1 MRRLQRF
8 APTLL
13 PALLLAPVLLSQ
25 ETERT
30 ALAEAPVDPAR
41 SVVAPPPG
49 EGFYVGSA
57 SCGTPLCHGSV
68 RPRDVYEIRQNEYQ
82 VWRTEDPHFRVYE
95 VLSNAQSRVIGRNL
109 GLDGRPRESPECLS
123 CHAFTPPP
131 EKVSGDLPIENGI
144 PCEGCHGPAGGWI
157 GSHDEEEWTHADSVE
172 HGMVD
177 LRDPSVRAGRCLDCH
192 LGAEGQ
198 DVGHRLLAA
207 GHPLLEFELDNFD
220 AEISHWRNRPDVDG
234 ARAWAVG
241 QVVALHT
248 EMELIGRKAESGA
261 WPELAFMSC
270 SDCHHSLAE
279 ERWRLQDT
287 LAPVTG
293 YPRWSP
299 VRWATLRHV
308 VDTFAP
314 NESEALADALDRV
327 GRTVGRL
334 GTPATDAVRAA
345 RRTEEITERVIPAV
359 EQARWSEKQILEIL
373 ARIGADERW
382 LIRADYASA
391 RQVAYAVNALAST
404 LVAEDSTLLRTRLP
418 DAAEALYQAVRDPYH
433 FDRERFADAL
443 GRLAST
449 VRRLR

>member
-1 MRRLQRF
+1 MKRLRF
-8 APTLL
+8 
-13 PALLLAPVLLSQ
+13 APVLLAVLVLASILPSQ
-25 ETERT
+25 EPEPAATQE
-30 ALAEAPVDPAR
+30 PVDPAR
-41 SVVAPPPG
+41 SVVAPAPG

-82 VWRTEDPHFRVYE
+82 VWRTEDPHFRTYE
-95 VLSNAQSRVIGRNL
+95 VLSNPRSFVIGRNL
-109 GLDGRPRESPECLS
+109 GLDGPPRESTQCLS
-123 CHAFTPPP
+123 CHAFTPSP
-131 EKVSGDLPIENGI
+131 ERVSGQLPVEDGI
-144 PCEGCHGPAGGWI
+144 SCEGCHGPAGGWI
-157 GSHDEEEWTHADSVE
+157 GSHDEEDWTHADSVE

-177 LRDPSVRAGRCLDCH
+177 LRDPSVRAARCLDCH
-192 LGAEGQ
+192 LGAEGR

-248 EMELIGRKAESGA
+248 EMEQIVRKADSGA

-270 SDCHHSLAE
+270 VDCHHPLAE
-279 ERWRLQDT
+279 ERWRLEGTQ
-287 LAPVTG
+287 APVTG

-308 VDTFAP
+308 VDTFAAA
-314 NESEALADALDRV
+314 ESEALADALDRV

-359 EQARWSEKQILEIL
+359 EQARWSEEQILEIL
-373 ARIGADERW
+373 ARIGTDERW

-391 RQVAYAVNALAST
+391 RQVAYAVNALASN